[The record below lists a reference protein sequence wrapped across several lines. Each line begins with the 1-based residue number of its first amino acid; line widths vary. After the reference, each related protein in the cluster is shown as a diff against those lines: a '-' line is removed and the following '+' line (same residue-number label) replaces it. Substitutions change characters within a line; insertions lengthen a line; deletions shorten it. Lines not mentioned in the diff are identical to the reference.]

1 MLYEFT
7 REVAA
12 RMQKLPVEVCYG
24 DQRFGRTVVLDN
36 RITVKQQGP
45 EAWDPPVVAPG
56 GSKPV
61 VWTRNVGVSAFFE
74 VRSDQGGAGYVE
86 HQRLCN
92 GLLQE
97 FMNACRLTAVRRGT
111 PIAGQAA
118 SSPGF
123 EPLEDG
129 PDGWSGSTYLITF
142 QIRIGVPESSNL
154 VAVDASTLE
163 ALGSVGV
170 TSGNQVQVA
179 CSPPEEP

>member
-1 MLYEFT
+1 MLHEFT

-12 RMQKLPVEVCYG
+12 RMKNLPVNVVYG
-24 DQRFGRTVVLDN
+24 DERFGRTVVLDN
-36 RITVKQQGP
+36 WITVKQEGP
-45 EAWDPPVVAPG
+45 ETWGPPVVAG
-56 GSKPV
+56 QGAKPV
-61 VWTRNVGVSAFFE
+61 VWARNIGVSAFFE
-74 VRSDQGGAGYVE
+74 VRSDRGGAGYAE

-92 GLLQE
+92 ELLKD
-97 FMNACRLTAVRRGT
+97 FMNACRLTAIRRGT

-118 SSPGF
+118 ASPGF

-129 PDGWSGSTYLITF
+129 PDGWSGSTYLVTF

-154 VAVDASTLE
+154 VSVDASTLE

>member
-45 EAWDPPVVAPG
+45 EAWDPPIVAPG
-56 GSKPV
+56 GAKPV
-61 VWTRNVGVSAFFE
+61 VWTRSIGVSAFFE

-92 GLLQE
+92 RLVE
-97 FMNACRLTAVRRGT
+97 AFMAAVRFTAMRRGT
-111 PIAGQAA
+111 PIPGRP

-123 EPLEDG
+123 LGLDDG
-129 PDGWSGSTYLITF
+129 PDGWSGSTFEITF
-142 QIRIGVPESSNL
+142 QLQIASHGDADL
-154 VAVDASTLE
+154 VAIDAATLN
-163 ALGSVGV
+163 AMGSVGV

-179 CSPPEEP
+179 CAPPEEP